1 MMIDQ
6 VDIYSRQVEG
16 EAVREDQE
24 KSGRV
29 TGEGG
34 YVCHV
39 SNHKAQSPSTAVIE
53 RRERGNMMS

>member
-24 KSGRV
+24 KSGRGREKGAMCAMCPI
-29 TGEGG
+29 TR
-34 YVCHV
+34 H
-39 SNHKAQSPSTAVIE
+39 NHPPPL
-53 RRERGNMMS
+53 